1 MSVNEQIGEELN
13 KPVIKKKKKI
23 KRTKFYARFKENSW
37 AADLAEIESLYSN
50 SKNT

>member
-13 KPVIKKKKKI
+13 KPVIKKNKI

-50 SKNT
+50 SKNA